1 MAQARLSRLPRLFD
15 PAEAAFP
22 EPRST
27 GQAVAVP
34 LCADDDRPGGI
45 LFVITRANRGLP
57 PADLRIV
64 EAVGTLV
71 TSVVTAQLHIAD
83 LELRLARIAAL
94 SGRPGSR
101 GPRRTG

>member
-45 LFVITRANRGLP
+45 LFVITRADRGLP